1 MPELNG
7 FPPGGD
13 PIHRARTPQ
22 GATRRDPHGSGHVVP
37 DTSVSPT
44 RGGLTML
51 AIAAAVLFLIA
62 LIFEPIGFSISVI
75 TPNVLL
81 SLGAIGV
88 ALHLAGIGHRR
99 RAPVA

>member
-37 DTSVSPT
+37 DTSVSQPEE
-44 RGGLTML
+44 
-51 AIAAAVLFLIA
+51 A
-62 LIFEPIGFSISVI
+62 
-75 TPNVLL
+75 
-81 SLGAIGV
+81 
-88 ALHLAGIGHRR
+88 
-99 RAPVA
+99 